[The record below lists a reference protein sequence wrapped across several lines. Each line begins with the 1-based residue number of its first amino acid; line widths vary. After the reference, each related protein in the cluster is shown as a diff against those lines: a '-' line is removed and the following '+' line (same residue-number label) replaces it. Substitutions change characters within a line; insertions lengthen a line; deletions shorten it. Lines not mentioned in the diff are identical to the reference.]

1 MLVYS
6 MVNTRQRAL
15 ELGWQMS
22 RRYRESEER
31 FRALNELLPAL
42 VVLADADGGR
52 ITYANQASRN
62 RLGDRIPDQ
71 RLPEL
76 VDDDDLHRQMPALA
90 TCGCGRMEAPLG
102 DGHGER
108 VGASETGVR
117 GGTMAG
123 PGWKGG

>member
-42 VVLADADGGR
+42 VMLADADGGR

-62 RLGDRIPDQ
+62 RLGDRITDQ

-76 VDDDDLHRQMPALA
+76 FDDDDLHRQLQARD
-90 TCGCGRMEAPLG
+90 TSGCGRMEAQLRDAG
-102 DGHGER
+102 GER
-108 VGASETGVR
+108 LRSEEHTSELQSLMRISYAVF
-117 GGTMAG
+117 
-123 PGWKGG
+123 